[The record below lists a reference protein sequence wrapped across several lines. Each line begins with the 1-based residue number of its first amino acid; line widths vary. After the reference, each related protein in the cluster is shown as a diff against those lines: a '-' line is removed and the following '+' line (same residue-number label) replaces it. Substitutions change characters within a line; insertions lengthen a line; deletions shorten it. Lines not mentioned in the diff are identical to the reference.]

1 MTSPDPI
8 PISALQHWMY
18 CPRQCALIHVEQVFA
33 DNVHTARGNAV
44 HALVDEP
51 GYEMKRG
58 VKVERSLP
66 LWSDRIGLI
75 GKADVVEFHP
85 DGSVFPVEFKHG
97 PKRKIAPLS
106 LGEGPG
112 VVKDSPL
119 LPGGR
124 GRGMRAHLHDD
135 IQLAAQAIC
144 LEEMLGKPV
153 AMGAIYHASSKRR
166 REVAIDAG
174 LRELVE
180 RTTEAVRNTIQRG
193 TLPPPVNDARCEQ
206 CSLKDICQPEVI
218 DDLRTQQTLR
228 DQLFEP

>member
-1 MTSPDPI
+1 MPLDPI

-51 GYEMKRG
+51 GYEIKKG

-97 PKRKIAPLS
+97 PKRK
-106 LGEGPG
+106 
-112 VVKDSPL
+112 
-119 LPGGR
+119 
-124 GRGMRAHLHDD
+124 HTHDD

-153 AMGAIYHASSKRR
+153 PNGAIYHASSKRR
-166 REVAIDAG
+166 RDVAIDAG
-174 LRELVE
+174 LRSLVA
-180 RTTEAVRNTIQRG
+180 RTTEAVRANILSG
-193 TLPPPVNDARCEQ
+193 TLPPPVNDARCDQ
-206 CSLKDICQPEVI
+206 CSLKEICQPEI
-218 DDLRTQQTLR
+218 LDDKRTQQNLR
-228 DQLFEP
+228 DQLFES